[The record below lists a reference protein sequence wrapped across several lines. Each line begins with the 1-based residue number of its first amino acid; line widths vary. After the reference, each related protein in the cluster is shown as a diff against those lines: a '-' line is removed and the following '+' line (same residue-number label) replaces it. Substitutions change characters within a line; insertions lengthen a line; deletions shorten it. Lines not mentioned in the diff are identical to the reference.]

1 MRDVNSQDIVQGVVN
16 ALRNEFGDDDYTYYI
31 EDIPQGFKEPSFYI
45 RTLNSSFELVCGRR
59 YLRKNM
65 MIVRYFPESEMKP
78 RQEINAVL
86 DRLFPV
92 LEYIKMGEDLLRGTK
107 MEANIEDNILHFN
120 VNYDFFVIKPIKRPP
135 VMQVLKQNQKLKR

>member
-59 YLRKNM
+59 YLRENM
-65 MIVRYFPESEMKP
+65 IIVRYFPKSEMKP
-78 RQEINAVL
+78 RQEINAVAVVLSQDKTYTHDEIKQKL
-86 DRLFPV
+86 DEF
-92 LEYIKMGEDLLRGTK
+92 LR
-107 MEANIEDNILHFN
+107 
-120 VNYDFFVIKPIKRPP
+120 KPIKE
-135 VMQVLKQNQKLKR
+135 KRN